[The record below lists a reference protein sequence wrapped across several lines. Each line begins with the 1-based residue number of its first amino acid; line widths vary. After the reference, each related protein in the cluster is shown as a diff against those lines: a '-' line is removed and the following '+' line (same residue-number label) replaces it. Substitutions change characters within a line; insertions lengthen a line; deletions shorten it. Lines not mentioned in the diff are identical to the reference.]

1 MIGHCMRWIKRWYP
15 RSPRPASGVAPATA
29 IPPRAAPDEVNPPMP
44 VVRGHAE
51 GWLRVLP
58 ATELLRVVH
67 GGKALDTMWRQSRL
81 AQIVWERDLLPAVH
95 RYAEFVQ
102 LMPASE
108 SHHHAHVGGLLS
120 HTLEMTLAAM
130 TWRNGHFFPEG
141 ASVEE
146 MDAQRDEWTYVV
158 FFAAL
163 LHDVGKIMADLRIN
177 WICTGIG
184 APLRWVPMSGPLT
197 AMVQSRPGGE
207 YLVEFTPK
215 SARDYAA
222 HSRLATILQQQVAP
236 ATALSFLAHRPQAFE
251 ALTQYLSG
259 SDKASLLA
267 QLVRKADQT
276 SAQQALANGS
286 RERFTTATSIPL
298 IDLLMLSV
306 REMLRSGTALP
317 LNRSG
322 AAGWVYDGS
331 IWFVAK
337 RLADAV
343 RLHIRQHHPDETVP
357 GENKNDRLFD
367 TWQEYGC
374 IQPNPQS
381 GQAIWYVLVQGSAVD
396 GSESVAAVP
405 VQGAGE
411 KDGAYS
417 HSLTML
423 RFPLDKVFE
432 ESVAYPP
439 PMRGRIVVQVKR
451 GAAAVEAAN
460 ESSAEPEVRQESG
473 SGNQSVPND
482 GAGTPSNRD
491 LGQATRLPTPGASH
505 QELSGAPKQAKAK
518 TETLRAPVFKRPGK
532 PAEATMAAGGP
543 NPDGPVQGT
552 PRATSAPS
560 HTPPRGEQ
568 RPAESQHAP
577 LTSSPAAVASVEPP
591 LDKWLDF
598 EDDASAFKDLPK
610 LPQQPLET
618 QKAAP
623 RGPSV
628 VTAPPKARASA
639 AKRASKA
646 GADAA
651 KSPDTGANRTREAL
665 PSLPPLPAVRPLLA
679 RSGQPPEV
687 LARAAPTQF
696 QTAPVI
702 LSPFLPELPHETA
715 GRPSEPTP
723 AAVGFIEWLQKGLSS
738 RALKYNETGAL
749 VHFVAEGMALVSPLV
764 FRTYAA
770 ETVAASDAQV
780 DAQALQVQ
788 REVIKS
794 GWHLMGPG
802 KVNILKYQVM
812 GRGGVPVGKLSAVVL
827 TQPDRWVVPV
837 PPVNPVL
844 KLV

>member
-1 MIGHCMRWIKRWYP
+1 
-15 RSPRPASGVAPATA
+15 
-29 IPPRAAPDEVNPPMP
+29 MP

-58 ATELLRVVH
+58 ATDLLRVVH

-222 HSRLATILQQQVAP
+222 HSRLATILLQQVAP

-259 SDKASLLA
+259 SDRASMLA

-298 IDLLMLSV
+298 IDLLMQSV
-306 REMLRSGTALP
+306 REMLGSGTALP

-411 KDGAYS
+411 NDGAYS

-598 EDDASAFKDLPK
+598 EDDDSVFKDFLK
-610 LPQQPLET
+610 LPQQLLET

-715 GRPSEPTP
+715 SRPSEPTP

>member
-1 MIGHCMRWIKRWYP
+1 MIGHCMRWIKRWDP

-222 HSRLATILQQQVAP
+222 HSRLATILLQQVAP

-259 SDKASLLA
+259 SDKASMLA

-577 LTSSPAAVASVEPP
+577 PTSSPAAVASVEPP

>member
-1 MIGHCMRWIKRWYP
+1 MIGHCMRWIKRWDP
-15 RSPRPASGVAPATA
+15 RSPRPASSVAPATA
-29 IPPRAAPDEVNPPMP
+29 IPPRATTEEVDPPMP
-44 VVRGHAE
+44 VVRGHAD
-51 GWLRVLP
+51 GWLKVLP
-58 ATELLRVVH
+58 AADLLRLVH
-67 GGKALDTMWRQSRL
+67 GGKVLDTMWRQSRL
-81 AQIVWERDLLPAVH
+81 AQIVWERDLLPAIH
-95 RYAEFVQ
+95 RYAEYVQ

-163 LHDVGKIMADLRIN
+163 LHDIGKIMADLRIA
-177 WICTGIG
+177 WICTGME

-222 HSRLATILQQQVAP
+222 HSRLATILLQQVAP
-236 ATALSFLAHRPQAFE
+236 ATALSFLARRPQAFE

-259 SDKASLLA
+259 SDKSSMLA

-276 SAQQALANGS
+276 STQQALANGS

-298 IDLLMLSV
+298 IDLLMQSV
-306 REMLRSGTALP
+306 REMLRTGTALP

-322 AAGWVYDGS
+322 AAGWVYEGS

-343 RLHIRQHHPDETVP
+343 RQHIRQHHPDEAVP

-381 GQAIWYVLVQGSAVD
+381 GQAIWYALVQGTAVD
-396 GSESVAAVP
+396 GSESAAAAP
-405 VQGAGE
+405 LQGAGQS
-411 KDGAYS
+411 DGSYS

-432 ESVAYPP
+432 DASAYPP
-439 PMRGRIVVQVKR
+439 PMRGRIEVQVKR
-451 GAAAVEAAN
+451 GAASGEAAN
-460 ESSAEPEVRQESG
+460 ESSAEPEVRPGSG
-473 SGNQSVPND
+473 TESGNQSVPINGD
-482 GAGTPSNRD
+482 AG
-491 LGQATRLPTPGASH
+491 QVTRPPTPGAGH
-505 QELSGAPKQAKAK
+505 QEASGAAKQAKPKADP
-518 TETLRAPVFKRPGK
+518 LRAPAFKRPGK
-532 PAEATMAAGGP
+532 PAEATKVAAP
-543 NPDGPVQGT
+543 RPAESVQGT
-552 PRATSAPS
+552 PRATSTGSNVPQREQSPSESRQAPP
-560 HTPPRGEQ
+560 TPL
-568 RPAESQHAP
+568 SV
-577 LTSSPAAVASVEPP
+577 SASLDPP

-598 EDDASAFKDLPK
+598 EDDAAAFKDFPK
-610 LPQQPLET
+610 LPQPLDT
-618 QKAAP
+618 QTAIP
-623 RGPSV
+623 RGASV
-628 VTAPPKARASA
+628 VAAPPKAPASV
-639 AKRASKA
+639 AKRASKL

-651 KSPDTGANRTREAL
+651 KSPDAAANRATEAL
-665 PSLPPLPAVRPLLA
+665 PSLPPLPADRPLLA
-679 RSGQPPEV
+679 RSAPPPEV
-687 LARAAPTQF
+687 LARAAPAQF

-723 AAVGFIEWLQKGLSS
+723 AAVGFIEWLQQGLSS

-770 ETVAASDAQV
+770 ETGAANDAQV
-780 DAQALQVQ
+780 EAQALQVQ
-788 REVIKS
+788 REVIKA

>member
-1 MIGHCMRWIKRWYP
+1 MIGHCMRWIKRWDP
-15 RSPRPASGVAPATA
+15 RSPRPASGGAPATA

-58 ATELLRVVH
+58 ATDLLRVVH

-222 HSRLATILQQQVAP
+222 HSRLATILLQQVAP

-259 SDKASLLA
+259 SDRASMLA

-298 IDLLMLSV
+298 IDLLMQSV
-306 REMLRSGTALP
+306 REMLGSGTALP

-411 KDGAYS
+411 NDGAYS

-560 HTPPRGEQ
+560 HTPPRGEH

-715 GRPSEPTP
+715 SRPSEPTP

>member
-1 MIGHCMRWIKRWYP
+1 MIGHCMRWIKRWDP
-15 RSPRPASGVAPATA
+15 RSPRSASGVAPATA

-58 ATELLRVVH
+58 ATDLLRVVH

-95 RYAEFVQ
+95 RFAEFVQ

-222 HSRLATILQQQVAP
+222 HSRLATILLQQVAP

-259 SDKASLLA
+259 SDKASMLA

-298 IDLLMLSV
+298 IDLLMQSV

-343 RLHIRQHHPDETVP
+343 RQHIRHHHPDEAVP

-396 GSESVAAVP
+396 GSESVAVAP

-411 KDGAYS
+411 NDGAYS

-432 ESVAYPP
+432 EAVAYPP

-491 LGQATRLPTPGASH
+491 LGQAARLPTLGTSH
-505 QELSGAPKQAKAK
+505 QESSGAPKQAKPKA
-518 TETLRAPVFKRPGK
+518 ETLRAPVFKRPGK
-532 PAEATMAAGGP
+532 PAEATMVAGGP

-552 PRATSAPS
+552 QRATSAPS
-560 HTPPRGEQ
+560 HTPSRGEQ

-577 LTSSPAAVASVEPP
+577 PTSTPAAVASVEPP

-639 AKRASKA
+639 AKRASKP

-723 AAVGFIEWLQKGLSS
+723 AAVGFIEWLQQGLSS